1 MPSQIAHTL
10 CAEETYQSVLSPTAS
25 PSDSDHHLERSLYL
39 DPTTTAYL
47 ALGAQGPDLFYHNQ
61 RRRPTGI
68 QYGTLLHRRGYGSVT
83 AAMVSTAVQRAAPPS
98 SAIGA
103 YIVAFITH
111 AILDRR
117 LHPYINYKAGRPV
130 QGDPSTER
138 FRTMHAFL
146 ERLID
151 VALLQELRGM
161 TVREYSFFWK
171 IEPMVTAE
179 PDGTGWIHLIGGA
192 LAGAFDRAANDTKL
206 NQRLHNAWLDAVGYY
221 RFTDSVTPAYLT
233 EALRRESVGDVRPT
247 WLSII
252 HPPNIP
258 PDLDVLNLQHA
269 DWTHP
274 CSSRRRSTASVVD
287 MYRSAVDESIPIVTN
302 VVAIWNEALSH
313 SEVSREASTAI
324 TEAVGDYNLSD
335 GRPRKRP
342 CRPRHMDPFPL
353 AELQQEIRASIKRG
367 DGGIV

>member
-1 MPSQIAHTL
+1 VPSQIAHTL
-10 CAEETYQSVLSPTAS
+10 CAEETYRSVVS
-25 PSDSDHHLERSLYL
+25 PSSPPDHEAKRARAISH
-39 DPTTTAYL
+39 DPTTVAHL

-83 AAMVSTAVQRAAPPS
+83 AGLVSAAIQRNAPPS

-103 YIVAFITH
+103 YIVAFLTH
-111 AILDRR
+111 AVLDRH

-151 VALLQELRGM
+151 IALLQELRGE
-161 TVREYSFFWK
+161 TAREYSFFGK
-171 IEPMVTAE
+171 IEPMVTTE
-179 PDGTGWIHLIGGA
+179 PDGIGWVNLIQGA
-192 LAGAFDRAANDTKL
+192 LIGAFDRAANDTKL
-206 NQRLHNAWLDAVGYY
+206 TTRLQNAWLDAVGYY
-221 RFTDSVTPAYLT
+221 RFTDNVTPAYLT
-233 EALRRESVGDVRPT
+233 EALQREENSEVRRT

-252 HPPNIP
+252 HPPNVP
-258 PDLDVLNLQHA
+258 TDLDVLNLGHA
-269 DWTHP
+269 EWTHP
-274 CSSRRRSTASVVD
+274 CSSRRRSTASVLE
-287 MYRSAVDESIPIVTN
+287 MYRAAVDESISIVKE
-302 VVAIWNEALSH
+302 VVAVWNGALSAG
-313 SEVSREASTAI
+313 EYTAEAAMAI
-324 TEAVGDYNLSD
+324 AETVGDYNLSD

-353 AELQQEIRASIKRG
+353 AELQEEIRASIKRG

>member
-10 CAEETYQSVLSPTAS
+10 CAEETYRSVCTTE
-25 PSDSDHHLERSLYL
+25 DYYL
-39 DPTTTAYL
+39 DRAHDHGRSIEPITAAYL

-83 AAMVSTAVQRAAPPS
+83 AGMVSAAVKQTSPPA

-103 YIVAFITH
+103 YIIAFITH

-151 VALLQELRGM
+151 VALLKELQEM
-161 TVREYSFFWK
+161 TVGEYSFFRK

-179 PDGTGWIHLIGGA
+179 PDGSGWIDLIAGA
-192 LAGAFDRAANDTKL
+192 LNSAFDRAAKDTKL
-206 NQRLHNAWLDAVGYY
+206 RERLQNAWLDAVGYY

-233 EALRRESVGDVRPT
+233 EALHREDAGEVRST
-247 WLSII
+247 WLSIV
-252 HPPNIP
+252 HPPNVP
-258 PDLDVLNLQHA
+258 SYLDVLNTQHA

-274 CSSRRRSTASVVD
+274 CSSRRRSTASVVE
-287 MYRSAVDESIPIVTN
+287 MYRSAIEESIAITAR
-302 VVAIWNEALSH
+302 VVVIWNEAFHAGELTA
-313 SEVSREASTAI
+313 EASTAI
-324 TEAVGDYNLSD
+324 AETVGDYNLSD

-353 AELQQEIRASIKRG
+353 AELQQEIRASIRRG